1 MTTYFAVHNDCIF
14 KNPSLFYGKRAACDC
29 KCAQPS
35 PAQCALLNLLRI
47 CGSAGAGAAVGLC
60 GRGILVVLLLSKECT
75 ASCVQRA
82 F

>member
-1 MTTYFAVHNDCIF
+1 MTTSFAVHNDCIF

-29 KCAQPS
+29 NCAQPS
-35 PAQCALLNLLRI
+35 PAC
-47 CGSAGAGAAVGLC
+47 SAQDLWVCGAGAAVGLC